1 MNPESSDHRVAW
13 EAPAFANDILAFWR
27 PRGTLSRAEREEL
40 LRAQVAATRP
50 VISGVLCGGAV
61 LLALVGALE
70 ALGWVPGI
78 GYPGWAVL
86 LAALATGAG
95 ALLMGRLRDW
105 RARLPIM
112 LACIAVLGVFLSLPP
127 PGASAPLTLRAG
139 LFHLLPIAL
148 LALMARRTALACTV
162 ALVLALALLRAHWHG
177 APGGGPALYWLY
189 VLTTLAFGLLL
200 GGYRVAFA
208 VQVYR
213 ARSRLREQA
222 ITDALT
228 GLLNRA
234 GWNREA
240 PARHA
245 EAVRDGRG
253 LSVAFLDVDR
263 FKSINDRHGHEA
275 GDRVLQTLGTLL
287 RGREI
292 LPGTCAR
299 LGGEEFVLLAID
311 TPPVEFEAGIE
322 RLRARFRD
330 AVLPLQATLSAGI
343 AHHRPGETLAAQ
355 LRRADAAL
363 YRAKAARRDRA
374 LVSD

>member
-1 MNPESSDHRVAW
+1 MNIANSDHRTAW
-13 EAPAFANDILAFWR
+13 EAAVFDNDILAFWR
-27 PRGTLSRAEREEL
+27 PRETLSRAEREEL

-50 VISGVLCGGAV
+50 VLSGVLIGGAV

-95 ALLMGRLRDW
+95 ALLMGLLRDW
-105 RARLPIM
+105 RARLPLM
-112 LACIAVLGVFLSLPP
+112 LVCTAVLGVFLSLPP
-127 PGASAPLTLRAG
+127 PWISAPLTLRTG

-148 LALMARRTALACTV
+148 LALMARRVALACTV
-162 ALVLALALLRAHWHG
+162 VLVLALALLRSHWHG
-177 APGGGPALYWLY
+177 TPGGGPGLYWLY

-208 VQVYR
+208 VQMYR
-213 ARSRLREQA
+213 TRLRLREQA
-222 ITDALT
+222 VTDALT

-240 PARHA
+240 PACHA
-245 EAVRDGRG
+245 RAAREGRAI
-253 LSVAFLDVDR
+253 SVAFLDIDH

-275 GDRVLQTLGTLL
+275 GDRVLQTLGALL
-287 RGREI
+287 REREI
-292 LPGTCAR
+292 MPDICAR

-311 TPPVEFEAGIE
+311 TSPAEFVAGIE
-322 RLRARFRD
+322 RLRTRFRD

-363 YRAKAARRDRA
+363 YRAKAAGRDRA